1 MHSEITQHARVN
13 ETEFCF
19 QHQYHTKIDD
29 FLERVQVQM
38 VKCIIE
44 KLLSV
49 LESVLAKLARYD
61 EGTFFSSI
69 LSLTVSVSFNLLFK
83 FSEEQKSMKI

>member
-1 MHSEITQHARVN
+1 
-13 ETEFCF
+13 
-19 QHQYHTKIDD
+19 
-29 FLERVQVQM
+29 M

-69 LSLTVSVSFNLLFK
+69 LSLTVSITRVSP
-83 FSEEQKSMKI
+83 SQVGEI